1 MQDIQVIPADK
12 PEMLRIGWVVY
23 EEIGLAVVN
32 AMAIAKIEINR

>member
-1 MQDIQVIPADK
+1 MDK